1 MPARTSLESVL
12 CRLQRLQRVDTQPLN
27 PSHWPLSAMQGIHAR
42 QYDAWDLGFVSTDD
56 FGQAEVRY
64 DASFAQIRETLVRN
78 NGTAPEIP
86 IVTGFLARGEGTGVH
101 SQHLPFLH
109 RLDQ

>member
-1 MPARTSLESVL
+1 MQVWAAAYPSL
-12 CRLQRLQRVDTQPLN
+12 QPT
-27 PSHWPLSAMQGIHAR
+27 LSATQGIRAR

-64 DASFAQIRETLVRN
+64 DASFAQIREALVRS

-101 SQHLPFLH
+101 FSTAFSAQHH
-109 RLDQ
+109 

>member
-1 MPARTSLESVL
+1 M
-12 CRLQRLQRVDTQPLN
+12 
-27 PSHWPLSAMQGIHAR
+27 PLSAMQGIRAR

-78 NGTAPEIP
+78 NGAAPEIP

-101 SQHLPFLH
+101 LSALSIPAQH
-109 RLDQ
+109 

>member
-1 MPARTSLESVL
+1 M
-12 CRLQRLQRVDTQPLN
+12 
-27 PSHWPLSAMQGIHAR
+27 PLSAMQGIRAR

-101 SQHLPFLH
+101 LSAPSIPAQH
-109 RLDQ
+109 